1 MYKLLIIPFLL
12 IGCSKTIIP
21 ETGNQ
26 VQVVMYSELT
36 NLTLD
41 VSKVCREK
49 VISKETC
56 TDLHSKLSTAKNII
70 DSEGGTNKAAD
81 ILNYVRSK
89 L

>member
-26 VQVVMYSELT
+26 VQVIMYSELT
-36 NLTLD
+36 NLTID
-41 VSKVCREK
+41 VSEVCREK
-49 VISKETC
+49 IIPKETC
-56 TDLHSKLSTAKNII
+56 SDLYSKLSTAKSII
-70 DSEGGTNKAAD
+70 DGEVGTDKAAD